1 MKPLVSIVTPS
12 LNQGEFI
19 ESCIKSLASQTYPR
33 IEHIIVD
40 GGSTDETLAVIHEH
54 QHSVAIFRSERD
66 QGTSEAI
73 NKGFSWSSGDFL
85 WVLNSDD
92 YLIRTDAIEIL
103 VETLLVNAHADFVC
117 GDLRLVDC
125 KGRTIGVRKFPAIN
139 LEHLLLDRR
148 HLPFA
153 GCLMRRT
160 CYDRLGGFD
169 TDLKYANDIEF
180 FCRLTTEKPL
190 YPVRKVL
197 ADMRI
202 HSSSSTQSNI
212 ALVGRE
218 TISVCRRYS
227 AIADA
232 NGLLSMP
239 RTQVEAALDAQE
251 AGYHFH
257 GANRYASRDCVKK
270 AVKKEP
276 IRALQPTL
284 VVYFLSSY
292 LSASLHH
299 AIGVVMRAIIKT
311 KIGYKINSTF
321 YRLFNRIPRQ

>member
-40 GGSTDETLAVIHEH
+40 GGSTDETLAVIREY
-54 QHSVAIFRSERD
+54 QHSVAIFKSEPD

-92 YLIRTDAIEIL
+92 YLIRPDAIDIL
-103 VETLLVNAHADFVC
+103 VETLRANPHIDFVC

-125 KGRTIGVRKFPAIN
+125 KGRPIGVRRFPTIT
-139 LEHLLLDRR
+139 LEHVLLDRR

-169 TDLKYANDIEF
+169 IDLKYANDVEF

-212 ALVGRE
+212 TLVGRE

-227 AIADA
+227 ALASA
-232 NGLLSMP
+232 NGVLATS
-239 RTQVEAALDAQE
+239 RTRVEAALDAQE

-257 GANRYASRDCVKK
+257 GANRYASRNCVKK
-270 AVKKEP
+270 AVSKEP
-276 IRALQPTL
+276 FRALHPTL
-284 VVYFLSSY
+284 AVYFLSSY
-292 LSASLHH
+292 LPPSLHQ
-299 AIGVVMRAIIKT
+299 AISAMMRVLIKT
-311 KIGYKINSTF
+311 KTGYLINSTF
-321 YRLFNRIPRQ
+321 YGLFNRTSRQ